1 MQSLQTFQRW
11 NLIDIPSIIG
21 PRFQKIHI
29 FYSSP
34 DYYTEMKHK
43 ETILFPQSPL
53 STERNTEATRQLHND
68 DLGVNWT
75 VKTDDFFPYAD
86 CPHCYWT
93 GYFTSR
99 TGFKRLERL
108 SSAFLL
114 AARQIEAFPENRSIV
129 ETLLDNDNPLF
140 DLEDASGIAQHHDA
154 VSGTAKQHVANDYT
168 KRLQAGINKAA
179 SHIEQKLKSLLVN
192 ASEGSN
198 VLDNLTY
205 CQFLNETICGV
216 SQVRLGAMYTVG
228 MQTLKLRSDN
238 FNFSFVGCDK
248 GG

>member
-1 MQSLQTFQRW
+1 MQSILTFQRW
-11 NLIDIPSIIG
+11 NILDIPSIIG
-21 PRFQKIHI
+21 TRFQKVHI

-43 ETILFPQSPL
+43 ETVLSPKAKL
-53 STERNTEATRQLHND
+53 SFERSIEATPQLRTNTPV
-68 DLGVNWT
+68 VNWT

-114 AARQIEAFPENRSIV
+114 AARQIDALPDNNLTIAKKS
-129 ETLLDNDNPLF
+129 LDNDNPLF

-179 SHIEQKLKSLLVN
+179 RHIEQKLKRLLVN
-192 ASEGSN
+192 ASDGSN

-216 SQVRLGAMYTVG
+216 SQVRLSVVARTDILVA
-228 MQTLKLRSDN
+228 KLTSDN
-238 FNFSFVGCDK
+238 FNFPL
-248 GG
+248 

>member
-1 MQSLQTFQRW
+1 M
-11 NLIDIPSIIG
+11 
-21 PRFQKIHI
+21 

-43 ETILFPQSPL
+43 ETIASQKASILPR
-53 STERNTEATRQLHND
+53 ERNIESTRQLRSH
-68 DLGVNWT
+68 VPAINWT

-108 SSAFLL
+108 SSSFLL
-114 AARQIEAFPENRSIV
+114 AARQIMSLPENQ
-129 ETLLDNDNPLF
+129 TTMAKALDDNNNPLF

-168 KRLQAGINKAA
+168 KRLQSGINKAA
-179 SHIEQKLKSLLVN
+179 SFIEAKMKRLILVN
-192 ASEGSN
+192 ASDGGSI
-198 VLDNLTY
+198 LDNLSY
-205 CQFLNETICGV
+205 CQFVNETICDV
-216 SQVRLGAMYTVG
+216 SQVE
-228 MQTLKLRSDN
+228 LRMLLE
-238 FNFSFVGCDK
+238 
-248 GG
+248 